1 MPEKIL
7 IAQQSVDQRREF
19 CTLLRGNGYLPLVAT
34 DLPQA
39 SVLLREC
46 PALLMLDVEMSAV
59 DGLAPWASF
68 VHDCQ
73 MTNIPCLLFSSNGR
87 PPTQMKQFFPAAAG
101 VILRPTDPGEVVSS
115 VSSQLT
121 IRSLTYELNLTQFQL
136 LEKKRE
142 LEDSL
147 HSAANIQQSL
157 IPHALPE
164 LDQLRFAARFLPCE
178 KVGGD
183 LYNVLQLDENTVMV
197 YLLDVSGHGVSSA
210 MLTVSV
216 YQSLSLHTGRIIKR
230 VFVGPPYYKIL
241 SPAEVL
247 AELDQEY
254 PFERFDMFFTI
265 TYVLL
270 DTSSGHV
277 RYSNAGH
284 PPPLLVRA
292 NGSQEFLG
300 EGGTIIG
307 MGGVTPFAEG
317 EASLGKGDRLYLY
330 SDGVTEYMNGSGT
343 LFGRERFF
351 QRLVELQG
359 EALDVT
365 CDQILDQL
373 FTFGKGH
380 PTQDDVTLLGIE
392 YLGNG

>member
-7 IAQQSVDQRREF
+7 IAQQAVDQRREF
-19 CTLLRGNGYLPLVAT
+19 CTLLRGNGYRPLEAT

-46 PALLMLDVEMSAV
+46 PALLMLDVEMSVV
-59 DGLAPWASF
+59 DGLAPWAAF

-73 MTNIPCLLFSSNGR
+73 TTNIPCLLFSSNGR
-87 PPTQMKQFFPAAAG
+87 PPTQMKRFFPAAAG
-101 VILRPTDPGEVVSS
+101 IILRPTDPGEVVSS

-121 IRSLTYELNLTQFQL
+121 IRRLTYELNLTQFQL

-147 HSAANIQQSL
+147 RSAANIQQSL

-164 LDQLRFAARFLPCE
+164 LDPLRFAARFLPCE

-230 VFVGPPYYKIL
+230 VLVGPPYYKIL

-247 AELDQEY
+247 EELDQEY

-265 TYVLL
+265 SYLL
-270 DTSSGHV
+270 LNTASGHV

-284 PPPLLVRA
+284 PPPLLMRA
-292 NGSQEFLG
+292 NGSQELLG

-307 MGGVTPFAEG
+307 MGGATPFAEG
-317 EASLGKGDRLYLY
+317 EATLAVGDRLYLY

-351 QRLVELQG
+351 QKLGELQG
-359 EALDVT
+359 VSLEAA

-373 FTFGKGH
+373 SAFGKGH
-380 PTQDDVTLLGIE
+380 PAQDDVTLLGIE
-392 YLGNG
+392 YRGN